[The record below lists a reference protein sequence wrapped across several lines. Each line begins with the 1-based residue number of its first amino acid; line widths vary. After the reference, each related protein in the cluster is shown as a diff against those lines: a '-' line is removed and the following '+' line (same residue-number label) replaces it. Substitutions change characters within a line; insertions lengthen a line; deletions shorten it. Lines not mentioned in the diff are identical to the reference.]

1 MKRLYENIE
10 DIHIKGDISQLSTVV
25 TAMDIALQNLA
36 DNTEKLYTYL
46 VKYSSSNKGNQFEKV
61 VNTSM
66 ALRDE
71 LFVASESLND
81 MQNQVVS
88 YQNKVYRY
96 EDISASAPAPNRYL
110 VNRNHNI
117 SVDTSQVQFT
127 RNDMINVVSTLKN
140 YRERVFH
147 HSQTIVEKKNSIANV
162 WVDSQYKDFSEFID
176 GVIRNIRDAIK
187 IFDEYVLNLES
198 KIKELE

>member
-10 DIHIKGDISQLSTVV
+10 DIHIKGDISQLSTIV
-25 TAMDIALQNLA
+25 TAMDIALQNIA
-36 DNTEKLYTYL
+36 DNTDKLYTYL
-46 VKYSSSNKGNQFEKV
+46 IKYSSSTKGNQFEKV

-81 MQNQVVS
+81 MQNQVVA
-88 YQNKVYRY
+88 YQNKVYRF

-110 VNRNHNI
+110 VNRNHAI

-127 RNDMINVVSTLKN
+127 RNDMINIVSTLKN
-140 YRERVFH
+140 YRERVYH
-147 HSQTIVEKKNSIANV
+147 HAKTIVEKKNSIASV
-162 WVDSQYKDFSEFID
+162 WADSQYRDFSEFID
-176 GVIRNIRDAIK
+176 GVVRDIGEAVK
-187 IFDEYVLNLES
+187 TFDDYVIYLEE

>member
-81 MQNQVVS
+81 MQNQVVA